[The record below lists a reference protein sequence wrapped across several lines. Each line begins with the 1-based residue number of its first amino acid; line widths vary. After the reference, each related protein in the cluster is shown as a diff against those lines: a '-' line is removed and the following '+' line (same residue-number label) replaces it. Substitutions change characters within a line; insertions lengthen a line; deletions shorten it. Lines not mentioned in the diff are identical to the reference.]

1 MSESASDRPAFE
13 ITPAMIEA
21 GKRALI
27 AWHEGVQ
34 DFDEGA
40 RSVFLAMRAAH
51 EGDEVKPE
59 APQ

>member
-1 MSESASDRPAFE
+1 MSESASDRPVFE

-27 AWHEGVQ
+27 EWHEGVQ

-40 RSVFLAMRAAH
+40 RSIFLAMYTAH
-51 EGDEVKPE
+51 KGDDIESK
-59 APQ
+59 ASK